1 MEGKFFF
8 EHYLIWVM
16 LLLWQI
22 HGYKSCILKERKA
35 LLELKDYLISKSSE
49 SLVGSVLK
57 ARPEEPDLEY
67 GEAIPVLSNYETWTN
82 DKKRDCCR
90 WNGIKCNRTSGRVI
104 GPSVGSVYF
113 REPNSLLNL
122 SFLRI
127 PLMRFKVWTYPG
139 KDTSSHIV
147 ASLMMLKVF
156 QAFTFFSLPVSGN
169 VTSNNLEC

>member
-8 EHYLIWVM
+8 GHYLIWVM

-49 SLVGSVLK
+49 SLEGSVLK

-104 GPSVGSVYF
+104 GLSVGSVYF

-127 PLMRFKVWTYPG
+127 PLMRFKV
-139 KDTSSHIV
+139 
-147 ASLMMLKVF
+147 
-156 QAFTFFSLPVSGN
+156 
-169 VTSNNLEC
+169 

>member
-8 EHYLIWVM
+8 GHCLIWVM

-90 WNGIKCNRTSGRVI
+90 WNGIKCNRTSGRFI
-104 GPSVGSVYF
+104 GLSVGSVCF

-127 PLMRFKVWTYPG
+127 PLMRFKV
-139 KDTSSHIV
+139 
-147 ASLMMLKVF
+147 
-156 QAFTFFSLPVSGN
+156 
-169 VTSNNLEC
+169 

>member
-122 SFLRI
+122 SFLNPFDEVQSLNLSGERYVQSYSGFFDDVEGI
-127 PLMRFKVWTYPG
+127 PGFYIL
-139 KDTSSHIV
+139 
-147 ASLMMLKVF
+147 
-156 QAFTFFSLPVSGN
+156 
-169 VTSNNLEC
+169 